1 MLKLKLRAVYAV
13 IFVLSIAAADVA
25 AQTTVDATVQIR
37 EEALERSRVMEWVH
51 TLTDYFGPRLTG
63 SPTLEAAG
71 DWALGEM
78 ASWGFQNATKD
89 EWDWG
94 NPGWENT
101 FYAGHMISPARQTLY
116 AEVLGW
122 TPGTN
127 GPVRGNAV
135 HVALPAEVTQEQLDA
150 FIDSLRADLPG
161 AIVLIGDGAPAATR
175 DMPERVPD
183 EDAAAR
189 FVPGA
194 EADAGRS
201 YTPPAPRDDGIL
213 ASFQIRNQINAAVLE
228 SGASVVVTP
237 STMEHGLIR
246 AFANRTYDVEQAL
259 PTVVMRNED
268 YNRITRLL
276 DSGTDVEL
284 EFDIRNNVYPDGA
297 TEYNYTIDIPGTDL
311 ADEVVF
317 IGGHIDSW
325 HAGTGATDNAT
336 GVAVM
341 MDAARIIHEL
351 DLQPRRTI
359 RLAFWTGEEQGLL
372 GSQAYVDKHF
382 GTFEDPKPGYD
393 DVVAYL
399 NLDSGTGRIRGAIV
413 FGPTEA
419 AEVLHEIVQPLAD
432 LGVAGARETNSRR
445 LGGSDYT
452 SFNQAGL
459 PGVSLSQDPI
469 RYFTTTWHTNFDT
482 YDHVLEDDLRQAV
495 AVVATMAYELAT
507 RDEQLPRF
515 KDEDMPEPPARR

>member
-1 MLKLKLRAVYAV
+1 MLRQTFRTLYA
-13 IFVLSIAAADVA
+13 FVLITSLAAMSVA
-25 AQTTVDATVQIR
+25 AQTTVVDATEQIR

-51 TLTDYFGPRLTG
+51 TLTDYYGARLTG

-71 DWALGEM
+71 EWALEEM
-78 ASWGFQNATKD
+78 TSWGFQNATKD

-101 FYAGHMISPARQTLY
+101 FYAGHMISPSRQALY

-122 TPGTN
+122 TPGTD

-135 HVALPAEVTQEQLDA
+135 HITLPTDVTQEQLDS
-150 FIDSLRADLPG
+150 FIDSIRADLPG
-161 AIVLIGDGAPAATR
+161 SIVLIGDGSPSATR
-175 DMPERVPD
+175 DMPERMAD
-183 EDAAAR
+183 EDAAQR

-194 EADAGRS
+194 DASQGRG
-201 YTPPAPRDDGIL
+201 YTPPTPREDGIL
-213 ASFQIRNQINAAVLE
+213 APFQIRSQIDAAVLE

-246 AFANRTYDVEQAL
+246 AFSNRTYDVEQAL

-276 DSGTDVEL
+276 EQGTDVEL
-284 EFDIRNNVYPDGA
+284 EFDIRNNVYPEGA

-311 ADEVVF
+311 ANEIVF

-351 DLQPRRTI
+351 GLQPRRTI

-372 GSQAYVDKHF
+372 GSRAYVQKHF
-382 GTFEDPKPGYD
+382 GTFEDPKPEYD

-399 NLDSGTGRIRGAIV
+399 NLDSGTGRIRGALV

-419 AEVLHEIVQPLAD
+419 AEVLHEIVQPMAD
-432 LGVAGARETNSRR
+432 LGVAGATETNSRR

-452 SFNQAGL
+452 AFNQAGL

-507 RDEQLPRF
+507 RDEKLPRF
-515 KDEDMPEPPARR
+515 ADEDMPARP